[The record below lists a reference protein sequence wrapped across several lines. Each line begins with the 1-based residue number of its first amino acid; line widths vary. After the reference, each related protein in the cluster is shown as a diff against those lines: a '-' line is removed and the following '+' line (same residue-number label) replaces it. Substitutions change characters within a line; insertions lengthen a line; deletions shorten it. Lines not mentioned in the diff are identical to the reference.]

1 MAVAP
6 VTSVLQ
12 GRWGAG
18 GQGSPRDSR
27 ASQSRQNSEPSKRLS
42 KRSCV

>member
-6 VTSVLQ
+6 VTS
-12 GRWGAG
+12 GGGAAG
-18 GQGSPRDSR
+18 EQGSPRDSR

>member
-6 VTSVLQ
+6 VTS
-12 GRWGAG
+12 GRGGGAG
-18 GQGSPRDSR
+18 EQGSPRDSR
-27 ASQSRQNSEPSKRLS
+27 ASQSRQNSEPNKRLS